1 MDILTVSDLS
11 VDFTLPG
18 GIVRAL
24 NNAGLRVPRGKTVA
38 LVGESGSGKSVLC
51 QAVMGILPQSAKIK
65 SGHIHFNDPD
75 MVAGKSGG
83 MVDLARQKPKGAK
96 FRELRGSRIAMIFQE
111 PMTALSPVHSIGDQ
125 ISEAWRLHA
134 KGKSSEAMART
145 VEMLDRVGFPDPQ
158 GSLTKFPFELSG
170 GMRQRA
176 VIAMAL
182 ICKPALLIADEPTTA
197 LDVTIQAQI
206 LKLIK
211 DLQVELN
218 MGVLFVTHDLGVVAN
233 LADEV
238 VVMYGGE
245 VMEAGPAQ
253 TLFEHPKH
261 AYLKALM
268 GAVPRMG
275 LGPDERLTP
284 LREVDAK
291 IKDWPQDDKADTGPR
306 ADAPLIEV
314 KELSKKFTAKKSKSW
329 RKSDADE
336 TLAVNGV
343 SLRLERGKCLG
354 LVGES
359 GCGKTSL
366 AKTIARA
373 FAPDK
378 GSVIYNDRGTLF
390 DVTALTGDGANDYC
404 RKVQYVFQDPQA
416 SLNPRMTVYEILAE
430 PMEIHKLCGTAEM
443 RTRVA
448 ELLHLVGLDPESAR
462 RYPHAFSGG
471 QRQRIGIARALALE
485 PEILILDEPV
495 SALDVSVQAQI
506 LNLLKDLKS
515 ALGLTYLFVSHN
527 LAVVDYI
534 SDDVCVMA
542 AGRIV
547 EQGPKSALF
556 ENPAHPYT
564 QALMKAIPVPDLSQ
578 KLDLD
583 EIMQGRASNPAAWPD
598 AYRLDVDETPMM
610 IDLGHGHLVAKG
622 SKLDTGSSDPSLG
635 GQNEEQEAHA
645 DA

>member
-1 MDILTVSDLS
+1 MDILKVEGLC
-11 VDFTLPG
+11 VDFSLPG
-18 GIVRAL
+18 GSVRAL
-24 NNAGLRVPRGKTVA
+24 NGASLRVPRGKTVA

-51 QAVMGILPQSAKIK
+51 QAVMGILPQSASIK
-65 SGHIHFNDPD
+65 SGSIAFDDPEG
-75 MVAGKSGG
+75 ANGAL
-83 MVDLARQKPKGAK
+83 DLAQQDPRGRI
-96 FRELRGSRIAMIFQE
+96 FRELRGSRVAMIFQE
-111 PMTALSPVHSIGDQ
+111 PMTALSPVHTIGDQ
-125 ISEAWRLHA
+125 IGEAWRLHE
-134 KGKSSEAMART
+134 KGSKQETAAHAL
-145 VEMLDRVGFPDPQ
+145 EMLTRVGFPDPE
-158 GSLTKFPFELSG
+158 GALHKFPFELSG

-206 LKLIK
+206 LKLII
-211 DLQVELN
+211 DLQCDSD
-218 MGVLFVTHDLGVVAN
+218 MGVLFITHDLGVVAN

-238 VVMYGGE
+238 VVLYGGE
-245 VMEAGPAQ
+245 VMEAG
-253 TLFEHPKH
+253 TTTDLFERPEHP
-261 AYLKALM
+261 YLKALM

-275 LGPDERLTP
+275 LDADTRLTP
-284 LREVDAK
+284 LRQVAPEINGGIRDL
-291 IKDWPQDDKADTGPR
+291 PQSDDR
-306 ADAPLIEV
+306 AAEGTPLIEISGV
-314 KELSKKFTAKKSKSW
+314 SKSFTAKKANSW
-329 RKSDADE
+329 GRGEGVKTIAI
-336 TLAVNGV
+336 NGV
-343 SLRLERGKCLG
+343 SLTLNRGSCLG

-359 GCGKTSL
+359 GSGKTTL

-373 FAPDK
+373 FSPDE
-378 GSVIYNDRGTLF
+378 GTVTYNDPNGSF
-390 DVTALTGDGANDYC
+390 DVSTLEGEPARDYC

-416 SLNPRMTVYEILAE
+416 SLDPRMTVHEILAE
-430 PMEIHKLCGTAEM
+430 PMEIHRLCGPAEM

-448 ELLHLVGLDPESAR
+448 HLLRLVGLDPEFAR

-485 PEILILDEPV
+485 PEVLILDEPV

-534 SDDVCVMA
+534 ADHVAVMA

-547 EQGPKSALF
+547 EQGPKAALF
-556 ENPAHPYT
+556 KDPQHPYT
-564 QALMKAIPVPDLSQ
+564 KALMQAIPSPDLAQ

-583 EIMQGRASNPAAWPD
+583 EILQGRASNPEAWPGK
-598 AYRLDVDETPMM
+598 YRLGFDQAPTMVE
-610 IDLGHGHLVAKG
+610 LGAGHQVAVG
-622 SKLDTGSSDPSLG
+622 KLQQSSG
-635 GQNEEQEAHA
+635 GQDVTSEARA